1 MANKNIETA
10 PAAAPAYNPW
20 NDRVPVYLPKAT
32 DGDQQFVFV
41 CVNDKGFQVP
51 RGKRTLAPRPVYG
64 VLTRSEY
71 AQQITE
77 SYDEANKNVEKI
89 RG

>member
-1 MANKNIETA
+1 MANKNIETVT
-10 PAAAPAYNPW
+10 AAEPAYNPW
-20 NDRVPVYLPKAT
+20 NDRVPVFLAKAT

-51 RGKRTLAPRPVYG
+51 RGKRTLVPRPVYE